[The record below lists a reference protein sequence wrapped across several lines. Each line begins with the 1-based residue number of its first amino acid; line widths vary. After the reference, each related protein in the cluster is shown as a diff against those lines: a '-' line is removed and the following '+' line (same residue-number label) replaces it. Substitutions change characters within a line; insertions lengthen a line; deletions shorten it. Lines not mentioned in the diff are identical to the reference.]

1 MNKKFFFS
9 LIEASRGQNH
19 RYKLTFRQKKK
30 GNWYRNNY
38 HLIGILIHIQIVPPV
53 NCIFTHLKFSFVFLP
68 NINHAKNL
76 SRNN

>member
-1 MNKKFFFS
+1 MNKKFFFFDKS
-9 LIEASRGQNH
+9 ITKAKSPLQVNI
-19 RYKLTFRQKKK
+19 FRQLK

-68 NINHAKNL
+68 NINHTKKLSKN
-76 SRNN
+76 S